1 MIINNLLFCFLLFLQ
16 LAATDP
22 IDPADTVYYSDSGF
36 VEFTS
41 SVPMHS
47 FSGESEQLTGMIDF
61 EENIIDFY
69 IDLTTLKTGIGKRDR
84 DMYQTL
90 NTEEHPFAEFTGS
103 FKSPSPIPDQ
113 RTKVTAIG
121 EFTINGVT
129 KEVEVQGF
137 LEPNEEGLLLE
148 AKWSLLLS
156 DYDIKPPGILFYRVD
171 DTQEIRIELVLKPT
185 SRQELTAENETGA

>member
-1 MIINNLLFCFLLFLQ
+1 MVINSLLFCLLSILQ

-22 IDPADTVYYSDSGF
+22 VDRADTVYYSDSGF

-47 FSGESEQLTGMIDF
+47 FSGESDQLTGMIDY

-69 IDLTTLKTGIGKRDR
+69 IDLNTLKTGVGRRDR

-103 FKSPSPIPDQ
+103 FESPSQLPDQ
-113 RTKVTAIG
+113 RTEVTAIG

-129 KEVEVQGF
+129 NEIEVQGF
-137 LEPNEEGLLLE
+137 IEPGDGGLVLE

-156 DYDIKPPGILFYRVD
+156 DYDIEPPGILFYRVH
-171 DTQEIRIELVLKPT
+171 DTQEIEIVVTLKPT
-185 SRQELTAENETGA
+185 SREELTAEN